1 MAIFRPLTEGHQVD
15 LAQVAPAAAPPEP
28 RSLAD
33 LLPHAE
39 MAPDPVI
46 TRQPPTKA
54 EWLGMAAL
62 GLLLLALSVYLWSD
76 ARPAALPA
84 RPAATAP
91 IGERTVLP
99 SPIPATPTALA
110 GRLLVAFAAPGGVPL
125 GAIESTRAITPTAHY
140 GSDWIQADVAGS
152 GLIWLR
158 AGDIPSLAITGPDLA
173 PQPTA
178 TTRPYV
184 PPTMEPQPPCAEAG
198 IPGKM
203 VRVCGYEDLASLE
216 AQAKQQWIDQYG
228 GNIGTVATPSPQV
241 REP

>member
-1 MAIFRPLTEGHQVD
+1 MASIQFTDADRDERGFVKVST
-15 LAQVAPAAAPPEP
+15 AEP

-33 LLPHAE
+33 LLPRVE
-39 MAPDPVI
+39 MALDPVI

-62 GLLLLALSVYLWSD
+62 GMLLLALSVYLWSD
-76 ARPAALPA
+76 ARPAALPV

-91 IGERTVLP
+91 IEERTVLP
-99 SPIPATPTALA
+99 SPLPATPTALA
-110 GRLLVAFAAPGGVPL
+110 GRLLVAFAAPDGVPL

-158 AGDIPSLAITGPDLA
+158 AGDIPALAITGPDLA
-173 PQPTA
+173 PPPPTA
-178 TTRPYV
+178 RPYV
-184 PPTMEPQPPCAEAG
+184 SPTMEPQPPCAEAG

-203 VRVCGYEDLASLE
+203 IQVCGWGDLAAE
-216 AQAKQQWIDQYG
+216 AQAKWLETYG
-228 GNIGTVATPSPQV
+228 GNAGVVSTPSPQV